1 MHNLNNKTPANTFS
15 RTFYVANTLEIFER
29 VAWYGF
35 FTVSSLYMSTS
46 PSAGGL
52 GFSDTERG
60 ILQGIIPFFV
70 YVLPVITGAMGDRVG
85 YRKMF
90 LIAFAL
96 LTPSYLLLGQVRE
109 FWPFFCVYM
118 LVALGAAIFKPL
130 VVGTVARSANDD
142 NRGRAF
148 GIFYMMVNVGG
159 FLGPVIAGYVRAISW
174 DHVFLLSSIAIGI
187 NLLIALFL
195 LEDDSPERAEIG
207 AAQEPS
213 QEPSQEASEAT
224 SNNSTKATSPQ
235 QSHEMTSD
243 TGGEGAAGDVVDD
256 VNYASQSAASG
267 ALADAIEV
275 LGNGRFALMLIPII
289 LGLMI
294 AGGGWIAWRDYGVFL
309 LFWLGAQII
318 WDRLAFSP
326 SSSTHD
332 PSSGQQSTLPTA
344 PWYQQKLRVGNA
356 PFLVY
361 LLVLSLFWAVYN
373 QIFLTFPLYIQD
385 FVNTSDAVAIAE
397 SLSDGF
403 AQFIAPVDTARL
415 GEALKTLLVTQA
427 EPVEAFRTLVQYQV
441 RVPEAELVSGLNAL
455 SSGSASVDS
464 LASEWASKFRQISPE
479 YIIAFDF
486 LSIVLFQY
494 FISRWGENR
503 APFGM
508 LILGTGMIGAAFV
521 IGGVSHVVAFGGV
534 LTIASVIVFAFGE
547 MLASPKS
554 QEYVA
559 STSSPEQAALFQG
572 YYFVSIAMGYLIAG
586 IMSGWAY
593 GEIAIEANKPFVM
606 WALFAGLAVL
616 AMFALA
622 LFNRY
627 LAPQMGARK
636 IPNETSYG

>member
-1 MHNLNNKTPANTFS
+1 MLNLNNKTPANSFT
-15 RTFYVANTLEIFER
+15 RAFYIANTLEIFER
-29 VAWYGF
+29 IAWYGF

-96 LTPSYLLLGQVRE
+96 LTPSYLLLGQVHE
-109 FWPFFCVYM
+109 FWPFFFVYM

-130 VVGTVARSANDD
+130 VVGTVARSASDD

-174 DHVFLLSSIAIGI
+174 EHVFWLSSIAIGI
-187 NLLIALFL
+187 NLLIVLFL
-195 LEDDSPERAEIG
+195 LEDDSPERVQT
-207 AAQEPS
+207 QESHRRGDVSSTQAS
-213 QEPSQEASEAT
+213 QVADPQQTVDSTSGI
-224 SNNSTKATSPQ
+224 SNNDPNGST
-235 QSHEMTSD
+235 
-243 TGGEGAAGDVVDD
+243 
-256 VNYASQSAASG
+256 QSAASA

-294 AGGGWIAWRDYGVFL
+294 AGGGWMAWRHYGLFL
-309 LFWLGAQII
+309 LFWLGAQVI
-318 WDRLAFSP
+318 WDKAVQSAASVGQESP
-326 SSSTHD
+326 SLAEDASSALQVS
-332 PSSGQQSTLPTA
+332 SSGAQSSVFKA

-361 LLVLSLFWAVYN
+361 LLVLSLFWAVYS

-385 FVNTSDAVAIAE
+385 FVNTSDTVAIIQAF
-397 SLSDGF
+397 SDGF
-403 AQFIAPVDTARL
+403 AQFIAPVDEPRL
-415 GEALKTLLVTQA
+415 AEALKTLLITQPEPA
-427 EPVEAFRTLVQYQV
+427 EVFRALVQYQV
-441 RVPEAELVSGLNAL
+441 RVPETELVSGLASL
-455 SSGSASVDS
+455 SSGGISADA
-464 LASEWASKFRQISPE
+464 LANEWASEFRQVSPE

-503 APFGM
+503 SPFGM
-508 LILGTGMIGAAFV
+508 LILGTGMIGVAFV
-521 IGGVSHVVAFGGV
+521 IGGVSHMVAFGGA

-559 STSSPEQAALFQG
+559 ATSLPEKAALFQG
-572 YYFVSIAMGYLIAG
+572 YYFVSIAIGYLLAG

-593 GEIAIEANKPFVM
+593 GEIAIKANQPFVM

-627 LAPQMGARK
+627 LAPRMGAK
-636 IPNETSYG
+636 QIQSETTYD